1 MELVFPVSFRCFGM
15 LGFLISSFWFPYFSC
30 TNELCEAI
38 KTTMLFWD
46 ISFHFKAIV
55 VYLALF
61 LFLEFIKNMQTEH
74 NNRFF
79 SRDKMRSSNLKQ
91 VTKGMCSS
99 LVLYFRMRTA
109 GQLNRLCTGPFFG
122 AFLSFIL
129 VINKCIWHFCYE
141 HLSDTMGYHLPQQH
155 KPTGKQYT
163 VYVKR
168 FLRLKS

>member
-15 LGFLISSFWFPYFSC
+15 LVFFNIFLLVSIFFVYKWVVWG
-30 TNELCEAI
+30 NKNNNVILR
-38 KTTMLFWD
+38 L
-46 ISFHFKAIV
+46 KAIV

-129 VINKCIWHFCYE
+129 LINTCIWHFCYE